1 MLSRFAGEAMHR
13 GLDWARRAGAIGP
26 DSRRGRRFGRF
37 GERSVICWPPNT
49 LLNER
54 YIHVG
59 AHTMIGPHVALSAGM
74 AAGQQCATDPVV
86 SIGDRCV
93 IGRASGIVGHLDITI
108 GDDVWTGHH
117 IYITDQ
123 NHAYDDVTIPIGRQW
138 QPERP
143 VRIGNGTWIGHGAVI
158 LPGTTIGE
166 FCVIGANS
174 VVRGDIPAYSIAAGA
189 PAQVIKQIPH

>member
-54 YIHVG
+54 YIHIG

-74 AAGQQCATDPVV
+74 AVLPSQAPFTKRSRTPGGVVQCHERICGDGQRGDGRARVAAAMLDRAPDHECPRVPGVV
-86 SIGDRCV
+86 SCQLRQTHRL
-93 IGRASGIVGHLDITI
+93 GRVA
-108 GDDVWTGHH
+108 
-117 IYITDQ
+117 
-123 NHAYDDVTIPIGRQW
+123 PGRVHVPQLGL
-138 QPERP
+138 QRGP
-143 VRIGNGTWIGHGAVI
+143 V
-158 LPGTTIGE
+158 
-166 FCVIGANS
+166 
-174 VVRGDIPAYSIAAGA
+174 
-189 PAQVIKQIPH
+189 Q